1 MQVKVSY
8 NGKTVHIQA
17 TISAGK
23 RFATRIFV
31 LNTRLTPTQYIS
43 FEPTNESALIAALV
57 INGLIRL
64 AKRVIDP

>member
-17 TISAGK
+17 TIKAGK

-31 LNTRLTPTQYIS
+31 SNTRLTPTQNMSID
-43 FEPTNESALIAALV
+43 PTNESALIAETV
-57 INGLIRL
+57 IKGLIRL

>member
-8 NGKTVHIQA
+8 NRKTVHIQA

-31 LNTRLTPTQYIS
+31 LNTRLTPTQNIS
-43 FEPTNESALIAALV
+43 IEPTNESALIAALV
-57 INGLIRL
+57 INELIKL
-64 AKRVIDP
+64 AKRVIVP